1 MIRSRELKN
10 MKHQMRR
17 SEYRRHVGTRDW
29 RRDLNFSATLS
40 GCGKLQLCHRTGLQA
55 KGSHRMAT
63 TLGSST
69 DDFVATCK
77 AVAADLLRL
86 PARHVWVD
94 YDREADVL
102 YMSFR
107 KPQNATKTIEV
118 DDDILIRK
126 NGRTM
131 SG

>member
-1 MIRSRELKN
+1 
-10 MKHQMRR
+10 
-17 SEYRRHVGTRDW
+17 
-29 RRDLNFSATLS
+29 
-40 GCGKLQLCHRTGLQA
+40 
-55 KGSHRMAT
+55 MAT

-77 AVAADLLRL
+77 AVAADMLRL

-107 KPQNATKTIEV
+107 KPQNAIKTIEV

-126 NGRTM
+126 NGRTIVGLTIM
-131 SG
+131 NASTRRS